1 MRFCKRLLLIAGYQL
16 SVFILLLLILRSGI
30 VPASLSESTLTHWD
44 ALHYTANAI
53 ADMRGMNRDFFP
65 LFPYTWHLLQASATS
80 IALLNWSV
88 FSIGMALLAT
98 AFEARRSE
106 LLLLLSVPSL
116 MFMYLP
122 YTEAFFFLFAVLLI
136 LGLKEKNLLLTTL
149 GILLC
154 GIVRPT
160 AVVFAPAL
168 LATFYFCEKEKSK
181 ALLKALAL
189 AALTCAVFFWCSIFS
204 LCKRQLA
211 CLLSTNKRPDGAIA
225 FGVLHCRSP
234 LGRLENRDVRR
245 HRIVIS
251 GFQLQYYDLKLFFC
265 FAKNRALAPSC
276 SSPCFTSAAWPLSC
290 CSIEAAVYSRL
301 TALFLQDHFYRWH

>member
-1 MRFCKRLLLIAGYQL
+1 MQDYLMRFCKQLLLIAGYQL

-44 ALHYTANAI
+44 ALHYTAI
-53 ADMRGMNRDFFP
+53 RDRGYAGYESAFFP

-136 LGLKEKNLLLTTL
+136 LGIKEKNLLLTTL

-168 LATFYFCEKEKSK
+168 LATFYFCEKEKRK
-181 ALLKALAL
+181 TLLKALVL
-189 AALTCAVFFWCSIFS
+189 AALTCAVFSVSF
-204 LCKRQLA
+204 A
-211 CLLSTNKRPDGAIA
+211 AAHLLVG
-225 FGVLHCRSP
+225 
-234 LGRLENRDVRR
+234 LENRDVRR
-245 HRIVIS
+245 HRIVIRAFS
-251 GFQLQYYDLKLFFC
+251 CSIYDLQSC
-265 FAKNRALAPSC
+265 SFASQKNRAFGTGVVLLLALPQRHGS
-276 SSPCFTSAAWPLSC
+276 
-290 CSIEAAVYSRL
+290 
-301 TALFLQDHFYRWH
+301 YRVVL